1 MLFVVTTHPWLMK
14 DHFAKMLL
22 KSENNIILDK
32 LNVKSLDDISF
43 VETKFGGETN
53 ITFNSDTDFFMEM
66 GCGFDFLKFNN
77 NKRTSK
83 DVRTK
88 SFTYAIH
95 YSSNE
100 LGLYEHGT
108 LCSRKNPEHY
118 HGSLFF

>member
-1 MLFVVTTHPWLMK
+1 MK

-43 VETKFGGETN
+43 VETKFGSETN

-66 GCGFDFLKFNN
+66 NCGFDFLKFNN
-77 NKRTSK
+77 NKSTSK
-83 DVRTK
+83 DVRVK
-88 SFTYAIH
+88 SFTYVIR
-95 YSSNE
+95 YGLNE
-100 LGLYEHGT
+100 LELYEHGVS
-108 LCSRKNPEHY
+108 CSREKPEYY

>member
-1 MLFVVTTHPWLMK
+1 MK
-14 DHFAKMLL
+14 DNFAKMLL
-22 KSENNIILDK
+22 KSENSIILDK

-88 SFTYAIH
+88 SFTYVIH

-108 LCSRKNPEHY
+108 LCSRKDPKYY

>member
-1 MLFVVTTHPWLMK
+1 MLFVVTTHPGLMK

-22 KSENNIILDK
+22 NSENNIILDK

-66 GCGFDFLKFNN
+66 GCNFNFLRFNYTR
-77 NKRTSK
+77 KSK

-88 SFTYAIH
+88 SFTYII
-95 YSSNE
+95 YNSSNE
-100 LGLYEHGT
+100 LELYKHGT
-108 LCSRKNPEHY
+108 VCSRKNPKYY